1 MHDFGDLLIQR
12 GFSDPVMDQE
22 ILTLTYR
29 TAEKLLED
37 VHTLGGNPSRDRR
50 RGLAGRAWKQRLL
63 AALEKQRHVDGPIH
77 LELEIA
83 QGHAW
88 RSVRRRG
95 AKRDTLSAGVYEHS
109 GAAPPPGPRS

>member
-37 VHTLGGNPSRDRR
+37 VHTLGGNPSQGRR
-50 RGLAGRAWKQRLL
+50 RGLAGRAWKRRLL
-63 AALEKQRHVDGPIH
+63 AAMENQRHMDGTIQ

-83 QGHAW
+83 YGYAW
-88 RSVRRRG
+88 RTRRPRG
-95 AKRDTLSAGVYEHS
+95 ATRETQPDA
-109 GAAPPPGPRS
+109 R